1 MTIRGR
7 KWAWYRLTQEGLVE
21 WFKTKSVM
29 KLNAYIEVQY
39 SFTPNYSEATKY
51 QTQEIAQ
58 AALRT
63 AQYNKFQD
71 SVQLSYAGLI
81 LEQRTATK
89 EKEIVGVYTG

>member
-39 SFTPNYSEATKY
+39 SFTPNYSDATKY
-51 QTQEIAQ
+51 QTQEIAE

-81 LEQRTATK
+81 LKESTATK
-89 EKEIVGVYTG
+89 EKEMAGVHTS